1 MSSNNT
7 IHFARSLPA
16 LRSLILRALV
26 LVLFT
31 AVCWILQPTPA
42 QAQPQKE
49 ISLNFEEVDIRVFI
63 KFVSELTGKN
73 FILDNNVRQRITVF
87 SPGKISQDE
96 VYKVFESVLQVY
108 GFATIPSGDIIKIV
122 PASKAKG
129 GSTVS
134 VGPVHSL
141 GNGTDRMMTRIIKL
155 NHVRTQEVAAVIT
168 PLITPGGL
176 ISQYIPSNTLIVT
189 DLNGNIGRLLTIVR
203 ALDVAGTDATFN
215 LIRLEYATAKNIAE
229 KINKMLQAQSKDPN
243 TPGQTQQMMV
253 VPDERINELIVLA
266 PPEQTARIRDL
277 VARLDK
283 PTPKGKGN
291 IKVVYLQNAD
301 AENLGKILTGLV
313 GKVTTTSDK
322 KQIISGDT
330 KIVAEKETNSLVITG
345 DPEDFPILEEIIE
358 KLDIPRKQV
367 FVEALIMEVSDD
379 VGLERGMEWGA
390 GSRMTSVGDGDGAFV
405 FGRVNPGATG
415 YNPFGYSSMAG
426 MALGVASFPIE
437 IGGVK
442 FQSMQSIVR
451 LSKSDNRINIIS
463 TPQITTLDNE
473 EANIDVV
480 ENRPYLTSQGTGDNI
495 NDRITQQYSYKDIG
509 TKLKITPQI
518 NEGNTVKLKIA
529 QEISRVTSDAGGT
542 SSSVLP
548 VTRKR
553 STETTVVVQ
562 DGQTIVISGL
572 IGKTTSQRESKV
584 PVLGD
589 IPGLGWLFKYKANAE
604 TKTNL
609 LVFIRPMIISHPNEA
624 REIYFDKIEELE
636 RAQYDGDERALPM
649 IKPPFMLNPRLIMP
663 ARPNIPLQPTP
674 AGKSSN
680 QKPSDHAG

>member
-1 MSSNNT
+1 MGGSLLLLVCAAMTVSPGQAD
-7 IHFARSLPA
+7 ARSQ
-16 LRSLILRALV
+16 R
-26 LVLFT
+26 
-31 AVCWILQPTPA
+31 
-42 QAQPQKE
+42 E

-63 KFVSELTGKN
+63 KLVSEITGRN

-108 GFATIPSGDIIKIV
+108 GFATIPSGDVIKIV

-134 VGPVHSL
+134 VGS
-141 GNGTDRMMTRIIKL
+141 GRAYEKGTDRMVTRIVRL
-155 NHVRTQEVAAVIT
+155 NHVRPQEVAAVIT

-176 ISQYIPSNTLIVT
+176 LSQYIPSNTLIIT
-189 DLNGNIGRLLTIVR
+189 DLNGNIHRLLTIIR
-203 ALDVAGTDATFN
+203 ALDVAGTDATFS
-215 LIRLEYATAKNIAE
+215 LVRLEYATAKGVAE
-229 KINKMLQAQSKDPN
+229 KLNKIIKARSDTPKKTGQAQ
-243 TPGQTQQMMV
+243 QTMV
-253 VPDERINELIVLA
+253 VADERINELVILA
-266 PPEQTARIRDL
+266 PPEETAKLRDL

-313 GKVTTTSDK
+313 GKATTTQDK
-322 KQIISGDT
+322 KQIISDDT
-330 KIVAEKETNSLVITG
+330 KIVAEKETNSLVLTG
-345 DPEDFPILEEIIE
+345 DPQDFPILEEIIE

-379 VGLERGMEWGA
+379 VNLERGVEWGV
-390 GSRMTSVGDGDGAFV
+390 GSRMSSVGDGEGSFI

-415 YNPFGYSSMAG
+415 YSPFGYSSVAG

-480 ENRPYLTSQGTGDNI
+480 ENRPYLTSQGTGDNV

-518 NEGNTVKLKIA
+518 NEGSTVKLKIT

-542 SSSVLP
+542 SSKVLP

-572 IGKTTSQRESKV
+572 IGKTTSKRDSKV

-589 IPGLGWLFKYKANAE
+589 IPGLGWLFKYKASTE

-609 LVFIRPMIISHPNEA
+609 LVFIRPKIINHPNEA
-624 REIYFDKIEELE
+624 RQIYFDKIEELE
-636 RAQYDGDERALPM
+636 RAQYDGDERALPVV
-649 IKPPFMLNPRLIMP
+649 KPPFMITPRLDMP
-663 ARPNIPLQPTP
+663 TKETTIQ
-674 AGKSSN
+674 
-680 QKPSDHAG
+680 